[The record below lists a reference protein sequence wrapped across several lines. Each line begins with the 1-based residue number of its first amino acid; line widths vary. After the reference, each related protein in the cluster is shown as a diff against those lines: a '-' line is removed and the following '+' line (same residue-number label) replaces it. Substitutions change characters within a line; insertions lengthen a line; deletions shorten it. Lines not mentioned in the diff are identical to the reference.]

1 MIREVKLSDAK
12 AIVDIYNYYI
22 LNTNITF
29 EEKQLTVDDME
40 ERIIEK
46 TAKHPWIVYERDGQ
60 VIGYAYLSGW
70 HSRSAYRYSN
80 EASIYLDSNEKGHGI
95 GKELFGQLLEV
106 SKGYGVHTILNII
119 FQSVVVI
126 RVCKIDP
133 IKTIKASI
141 LSTIILFGSE
151 FLNVGLLNIIFKNDI
166 TVMFENIKIKTIC
179 GLPSLLI
186 FAICISL
193 YNLYMTKR
201 ESKCLA

>member
-80 EASIYLDSNEKGHGI
+80 EASIYLDRNEKGHGI
-95 GKELFGQLLEV
+95 GKELFSKLLEI
-106 SKGYGVHTILNII
+106 SKGYGVHTIVSGITIPNKESISLHEK
-119 FQSVVVI
+119 FGFK
-126 RVCKIDP
+126 KI
-133 IKTIKASI
+133 A
-141 LSTIILFGSE
+141 E
-151 FLNVGLLNIIFKNDI
+151 FEEIGFKNNKWLNVGYWQKLL
-166 TVMFENIKIKTIC
+166 
-179 GLPSLLI
+179 
-186 FAICISL
+186 
-193 YNLYMTKR
+193 
-201 ESKCLA
+201 

>member
-106 SKGYGVHTILNII
+106 SKCYGVHTIVSGITIPNTESISLHEK
-119 FQSVVVI
+119 FGFK
-126 RVCKIDP
+126 KI
-133 IKTIKASI
+133 A
-141 LSTIILFGSE
+141 E
-151 FLNVGLLNIIFKNDI
+151 FEEIGFKNNKWLNVGYWQKLL
-166 TVMFENIKIKTIC
+166 
-179 GLPSLLI
+179 
-186 FAICISL
+186 
-193 YNLYMTKR
+193 
-201 ESKCLA
+201 

>member
-46 TAKHPWIVYERDGQ
+46 TVKHPWIVYEMNGQ

-80 EASIYLDSNEKGHGI
+80 EASIYLDRNEKGHGI
-95 GKELFGQLLEV
+95 GKKLFANLLEV
-106 SKGYGVHTILNII
+106 SKDYGVHTIVSGITIPNAESISLHEK
-119 FQSVVVI
+119 FGFK
-126 RVCKIDP
+126 KI
-133 IKTIKASI
+133 A
-141 LSTIILFGSE
+141 E
-151 FLNVGLLNIIFKNDI
+151 FKEIGFKNNKWLNVGYWQ
-166 TVMFENIKIKTIC
+166 KI
-179 GLPSLLI
+179 L
-186 FAICISL
+186 
-193 YNLYMTKR
+193 
-201 ESKCLA
+201 

>member
-106 SKGYGVHTILNII
+106 SKGYGVHTIVSGITIPNTESISLHEK
-119 FQSVVVI
+119 FGFK
-126 RVCKIDP
+126 KI
-133 IKTIKASI
+133 AE
-141 LSTIILFGSE
+141 SE
-151 FLNVGLLNIIFKNDI
+151 EIGFKNNKWLNVGYWQKLL
-166 TVMFENIKIKTIC
+166 
-179 GLPSLLI
+179 
-186 FAICISL
+186 
-193 YNLYMTKR
+193 
-201 ESKCLA
+201 